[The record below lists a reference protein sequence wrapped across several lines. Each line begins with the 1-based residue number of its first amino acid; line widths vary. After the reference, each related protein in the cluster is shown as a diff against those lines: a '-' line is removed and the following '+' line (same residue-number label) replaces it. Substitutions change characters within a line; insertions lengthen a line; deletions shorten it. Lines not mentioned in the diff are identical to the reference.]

1 MGIDYEELDLNEIR
15 NEHKRLSQDN
25 QGAANDEYIKTYVRM
40 PERDGFVSMR
50 ILPRKKGQ
58 KLFCAT
64 RIHTLT
70 NPTTGQKRTYHCP
83 KEFSKDAATG
93 REYWRGDCIICKVYH
108 DTWQKS
114 ETLSG
119 KEQENMQ
126 NRARELKPLERYY
139 YNVIVRSEKDNRTGQ
154 TTTNVGPKIFSCGK
168 QVHAKIML
176 AIAGDDS
183 TGEKSLGDI
192 THPVTGRDFRL
203 IKKVVKSGPRE
214 YPNYDNSKFEE
225 ASSAGTSE
233 ELERWLSNL
242 HDLTQQRK
250 LKNAEELKHALRVHT
265 GMVTEGTQ
273 DTELEEFRSGMGV
286 PASASPKTPAAIET
300 IVAGAEKVREE
311 SLTPKQSAKSVVGE
325 DESLAD
331 DEFLKELEGI

>member
-1 MGIDYEELDLNEIR
+1 MGIDYEELDLNEIKK
-15 NEHKRLSQDN
+15 EHQRLSKDN

-40 PERDGFVSMR
+40 PERDGFVLMR
-50 ILPRKKGQ
+50 ILPRKKG
-58 KLFCAT
+58 KNIFCAT

-83 KEFSKDAATG
+83 KEFGKDPATG

-114 ETLSG
+114 EGLSG

-139 YNVIVRSEKDNRTGQ
+139 YNVIVRSEKDGRTGQ
-154 TTTNVGPKIFSCGK
+154 TMTNVGPKIFSCGK

-176 AIAGDDS
+176 AISGDPS
-183 TGEKSLGDI
+183 TGEVALNDI

-203 IKKVVKSGPRE
+203 IKKVTKSGARE
-214 YPNYDNSKFEE
+214 YPNYDNSKFEDP
-225 ASSAGTSE
+225 SSAGSPE
-233 ELERWLSNL
+233 ELERWFSNL
-242 HDLTQQRK
+242 HDLSQQRK
-250 LKNAEELKHALRVHT
+250 LKTAEELKHALRVHT
-265 GMVTEGTQ
+265 GMITEGAQ
-273 DTELEEFRSGMGV
+273 DTELDEFRPGMGV
-286 PASASPKTPAAIET
+286 PASASPRTPAAVES

-311 SLTPKQSAKSVVGE
+311 SLAPKQAAKPAVGE

>member
-1 MGIDYEELDLNEIR
+1 MAIDYEGLDLNEIR

-25 QGAANDEYIKTYVRM
+25 QGAANDEYIKNYVRM
-40 PERDGFVSMR
+40 PDRDGFVLMR

-58 KLFCAT
+58 RLFCAT

-70 NPTTGQKRTYHCP
+70 NPTTGQKKTYHCP
-83 KEFSKDAATG
+83 KEFTKNSATG
-93 REYWRGDCIICKVYH
+93 REQWTGDCIVCKVYH

-126 NRARELKPLERYY
+126 NKARELKPVERYY
-139 YNVIVRSEKDNRTGQ
+139 YNVIVRSEKDGRTGQ
-154 TTTNVGPKIFSCGK
+154 VVNNVGPKIFSCGK

-176 AIAGDDS
+176 AIVGDDS

-192 THPVTGRDFRL
+192 THPVEGRDFRL

-225 ASSAGTSE
+225 PSSAGTSE

-250 LKNAEELKHALRVHT
+250 LKTADELKHALRVHT
-265 GMVTEGTQ
+265 GMVTEGAN
-273 DTELEEFRSGMGV
+273 DSELDEFRSGMGV
-286 PASASPKTPAAIET
+286 PHSAVGKTPAAIES
-300 IVAGAEKVREE
+300 IVNGADKVREE
-311 SLTPKQSAKSVVGE
+311 PLSPKQAAKSIVGE